1 MKKLLS
7 SPEKSTAGRSAFL
20 SSVTASV
27 ALIICCA
34 ILMTGATWAWW
45 TASTAV
51 KTDVIRTAN
60 YETIVKVIN
69 NKTGEEVTPNDD
81 GSYDLD
87 KNIRYTV
94 TITPDPDTTTAS
106 TGFATF
112 SVDDVDFDE
121 NGETDTFHTIQIAP
135 GESVWFDIVG
145 YTSLKDI
152 VANWA
157 TSSTPDI
164 VPDDPK
170 PVNPV
175 FEGDPRFVKTPV
187 KLVPT
192 DENSTAMIER
202 DGVVETWNNDIA
214 RNTYSVNEV
223 IEPITDRYGDYASGN
238 YNAWYL
244 FGLKSQMT
252 KAELDG
258 YVRVQGEGYYKVFN
272 LIGNEVTSN
281 EAIIGTGF
289 RVDVYAD
296 ADDALVES
304 FYVVIIG
311 DINGDGITDA
321 TDTSFVKTEAK
332 NVSWSDDT
340 VPSSYLGY
348 RVKAADIDTNG
359 IIDASDTSFIKDAAK
374 NASEFNQI
382 TAQPIS

>member
-121 NGETDTFHTIQIAP
+121 NGETDTFHTVQIAP
-135 GESVWFDIVG
+135 GDSVWFDIVG
-145 YTSLKDI
+145 DTSLKDI

-164 VPDDPK
+164 VPDDPN

-202 DGVVETWNNDIA
+202 DGVVETWNTGLAATPYGVTEI
-214 RNTYSVNEV
+214 
-223 IEPITDRYGDYASGN
+223 IEPNEYGYDADSFDTY
-238 YNAWYL
+238 YVY
-244 FGLKSQMT
+244 GLNT
-252 KAELDG
+252 RLTEAELAD
-258 YVRVQGEGYYKVFN
+258 YVKVQGNGHYEITLSSMGAY
-272 LIGNEVTSN
+272 
-281 EAIIGTGF
+281 GTGAVINVIDDSTGETVERF
-289 RVDVYAD
+289 YIIIFGDLNG
-296 ADDALVES
+296 DAL
-304 FYVVIIG
+304 
-311 DINGDGITDA
+311 ITT
-321 TDTSFVKTEAK
+321 TDTNALISEVKDTE
-332 NVSWSDDT
+332 WSGENKTD
-340 VPSSYLGY
+340 YL
-348 RVKAADIDTNG
+348 VKAADLNLDGLVTSTDTAAIINTVKESLNIDQKSG
-359 IIDASDTSFIKDAAK
+359 LAS
-374 NASEFNQI
+374 N
-382 TAQPIS
+382 